1 MDKNKLLRV
10 AMLLSLLA
18 PTAESMTVLAQDVML
33 ETHKA
38 TTNETSDSSSK
49 EENNKNAAPTT
60 SDKTDQGPLDA
71 SAETNSNSLVN
82 ADDKKRSDS
91 SQSAVGSSDNKAEA
105 ENQVDD
111 KSTDHSK

>member
-1 MDKNKLLRV
+1 MNKNKLLRV

-60 SDKTDQGPLDA
+60 SDKTDKVPLMLLQKQTLIVLLTRMIKKEA
-71 SAETNSNSLVN
+71 ILVSLL
-82 ADDKKRSDS
+82 
-91 SQSAVGSSDNKAEA
+91 
-105 ENQVDD
+105 
-111 KSTDHSK
+111 